1 MILFYNN
8 YNYFCNLLLY
18 SFHRWLSRSYNDHQH
33 EKLIDNSILNM
44 MFVLN
49 NVMFVLL
56 RTMNGKYEREAKQ
69 NGCHYYF
76 LTLSSSLLDK
86 EYSYE
91 QSRRVRNYECRVP
104 VLRGPISTKPMS
116 RLFHRFFVFTHYF
129 ANKHTAHHKK
139 LTTLL

>member
-1 MILFYNN
+1 MMILFYNN

-69 NGCHYYF
+69 NGCHYCF
-76 LTLSSSLLDK
+76 
-86 EYSYE
+86 
-91 QSRRVRNYECRVP
+91 
-104 VLRGPISTKPMS
+104 
-116 RLFHRFFVFTHYF
+116 FFVLFF
-129 ANKHTAHHKK
+129 LILVVRADE
-139 LTTLL
+139 